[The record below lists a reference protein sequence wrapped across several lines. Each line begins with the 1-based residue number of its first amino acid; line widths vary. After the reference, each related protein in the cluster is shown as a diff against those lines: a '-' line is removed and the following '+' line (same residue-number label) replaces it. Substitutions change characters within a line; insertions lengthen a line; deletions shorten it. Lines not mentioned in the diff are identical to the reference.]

1 VAGTK
6 RSASRL
12 DLELVARGL
21 APSRE
26 RAQALILAGAV
37 TVDGERVIR
46 AAAPVSGSAVV
57 AVRSEPEYASRGGE
71 KLAHALDAFR
81 IDPAGRV
88 CVDVGAST
96 GGFTD
101 VLLRRGAARV
111 YAIDVG
117 RGQLAWRLRLDPRVT
132 VMEGLN
138 VRELTALPE
147 KCSLAVADVSF
158 ISLRLAVP
166 PLLPFLEA
174 DGDLIALVKPQ
185 FEVGRERVSR
195 GGIVREGS
203 ARASAVVEVVEALAA
218 HGMGVQGIERSP
230 IRGREGN
237 VEIFVHLR
245 KGRPNGAI
253 DLALHAEE
261 AAS

>member
-1 VAGTK
+1 VAGSK
-6 RSASRL
+6 RTARRL

-37 TVDGERVIR
+37 TVDGERVTR
-46 AAAPVSGSAVV
+46 AAAPVSASAVI
-57 AVRSEPEYASRGGE
+57 ATRAEPDYASRGGE

-81 IDPAGRV
+81 IDPKDRV

-101 VLLRRGAARV
+101 VLLRRGARRV

-117 RGQLAWRLRLDPRVT
+117 RGQLAWRLRLDQRVT

-138 VRELTALPE
+138 VRELSALPE
-147 KCSLAVADVSF
+147 MCALAVADVSF
-158 ISLRLAVP
+158 ISLRLALP
-166 PLLPFLEA
+166 PLLPFLEPDA
-174 DGDLIALVKPQ
+174 DVVALVKPQ
-185 FEVGRERVSR
+185 FEVGPQLVSR
-195 GGIVREGS
+195 GGIVRQAD
-203 ARASAVVEVVEALAA
+203 ARASAVVQVVEALAG
-218 HGMGVQGIERSP
+218 HGLGVQGIERSP
-230 IRGREGN
+230 LKGREGN
-237 VEIFVHLR
+237 VEIFVHFR
-245 KGRPNGAI
+245 KGSANGTI
-253 DLALHAEE
+253 DLALHAER